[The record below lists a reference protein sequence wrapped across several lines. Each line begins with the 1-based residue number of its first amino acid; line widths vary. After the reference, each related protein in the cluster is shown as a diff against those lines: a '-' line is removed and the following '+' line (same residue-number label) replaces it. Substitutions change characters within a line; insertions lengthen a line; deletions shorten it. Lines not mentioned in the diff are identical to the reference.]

1 MPGEDRSKP
10 NTLSIY
16 PGEEKKKKDG
26 RRRRRRK
33 KKVLVR
39 GLAAISQT

>member
-16 PGEEKKKKDG
+16 LEK
-26 RRRRRRK
+26 RRRRR
-33 KKVLVR
+33 
-39 GLAAISQT
+39 ISEEEEEGRRR